1 MADILFLC
9 TGNVCR
15 SPSAELLLDR
25 QFSQSGHHDHVVQSA
40 GTLGVPFGPPE
51 RLVTEAQAFGIDLS
65 GHISRKMTTEM
76 IDSADLIVGMAREH
90 VREVVLASAPS
101 FGKTFTLREI
111 VRRGQE
117 LGPRAAGTPMSDWLA
132 RLHDGRRHADLIGDS
147 RVDDIVDPMGGSG
160 DDYRRMLK
168 DVSAL
173 IESLGQL
180 AWP

>member
-1 MADILFLC
+1 
-9 TGNVCR
+9 
-15 SPSAELLLDR
+15 
-25 QFSQSGHHDHVVQSA
+25 
-40 GTLGVPFGPPE
+40 
-51 RLVTEAQAFGIDLS
+51 
-65 GHISRKMTTEM
+65 
-76 IDSADLIVGMAREH
+76 
-90 VREVVLASAPS
+90 
-101 FGKTFTLREI
+101 
-111 VRRGQE
+111 
-117 LGPRAAGTPMSDWLA
+117 MSDWLA